1 MSTEFFLQCEQNSVK
16 NVSCKSSLLQLLF
29 LNGVIIKYLI
39 TKMFYEF
46 LNVLCFIYVLFFL
59 FQVMIVV
66 LAFVVGLFF
75 MLLYYRLFHTSKIS
89 SAFQRSS
96 DSTEN
101 GSSGTNGQNR
111 NGKSQNISEKVC
123 EVHVVFNPD
132 SYLSNSSK
140 SISNFHLI
148 LGLLEE

>member
-1 MSTEFFLQCEQNSVK
+1 
-16 NVSCKSSLLQLLF
+16 
-29 LNGVIIKYLI
+29 
-39 TKMFYEF
+39 
-46 LNVLCFIYVLFFL
+46 
-59 FQVMIVV
+59 MIVV

-96 DSTEN
+96 DPTEN

-123 EVHVVFNPD
+123 EAKPYALRILQSEFLLQ
-132 SYLSNSSK
+132 SLTK
-140 SISNFHLI
+140 S
-148 LGLLEE
+148 

>member
-1 MSTEFFLQCEQNSVK
+1 M
-16 NVSCKSSLLQLLF
+16 
-29 LNGVIIKYLI
+29 
-39 TKMFYEF
+39 
-46 LNVLCFIYVLFFL
+46 
-59 FQVMIVV
+59 V

-96 DSTEN
+96 EPTEN

-123 EVHVVFNPD
+123 NLHVGSEGSPIGILIGIIDEFREKNLQFLFHSLESASRINSLNFKKNSD
-132 SYLSNSSK
+132 CTRQIALEFILSSSRIPLPSASLTK
-140 SISNFHLI
+140 F
-148 LGLLEE
+148 

>member
-1 MSTEFFLQCEQNSVK
+1 M
-16 NVSCKSSLLQLLF
+16 
-29 LNGVIIKYLI
+29 
-39 TKMFYEF
+39 
-46 LNVLCFIYVLFFL
+46 
-59 FQVMIVV
+59 V

-123 EVHVVFNPD
+123 KV
-132 SYLSNSSK
+132 LKNSD
-140 SISNFHLI
+140 
-148 LGLLEE
+148 

>member
-1 MSTEFFLQCEQNSVK
+1 
-16 NVSCKSSLLQLLF
+16 
-29 LNGVIIKYLI
+29 
-39 TKMFYEF
+39 
-46 LNVLCFIYVLFFL
+46 
-59 FQVMIVV
+59 MIVV

-96 DSTEN
+96 DPTEN

-123 EVHVVFNPD
+123 EVHVQPGPSMMSLVCSDP
-132 SYLSNSSK
+132 SK
-140 SISNFHLI
+140 MVCSDPPRMVCSDPFYI
-148 LGLLEE
+148 LEGSLQTKDVIDGPSCM

>member
-1 MSTEFFLQCEQNSVK
+1 
-16 NVSCKSSLLQLLF
+16 
-29 LNGVIIKYLI
+29 
-39 TKMFYEF
+39 
-46 LNVLCFIYVLFFL
+46 
-59 FQVMIVV
+59 MIVV

-96 DSTEN
+96 DPTEN

-123 EVHVVFNPD
+123 EVHVQPGPSMMSLVCSDP
-132 SYLSNSSK
+132 SK
-140 SISNFHLI
+140 MVGGSPQTI
-148 LGLLEE
+148 LGGSLQTILKGSLQTKDVIDGPGCT